1 MCIGVVYCAESVLPC
16 SYGVAKGG
24 RCEFLR
30 CVGADSGRP
39 VWIGARV
46 NYIDAKLTPPRYHAR
61 ARICTFRAGLLD
73 IAECRLSGPTLIG
86 YVGCRPGGSCWRA
99 WRARPPRLIDSSCVI
114 AVIAVRRLRDE
125 REKLI
130 IPALQRVHG
139 ELGLQGRTAVLA
151 HVGGARCSRRMVYT
165 LFRAVSAACAVAVP
179 VPVRPDGKGWE
190 RAIPLIQRR
199 LRFRLRALPCC
210 CLCTL
215 LLRRL
220 TDPRGKRRLSLTSA
234 ALDPRTRREYRLAPA
249 RRA

>member
-1 MCIGVVYCAESVLPC
+1 MQNKHPPLQ
-16 SYGVAKGG
+16 
-24 RCEFLR
+24 RT
-30 CVGADSGRP
+30 
-39 VWIGARV
+39 
-46 NYIDAKLTPPRYHAR
+46 LTHICTCHAR
-61 ARICTFRAGLLD
+61 LLD
-73 IAECRLSGPTLIG
+73 IAECRLSWPTSIG
-86 YVGCRPGGSCWRA
+86 HVGCRPDRSCWRA
-99 WRARPPRLIDSSCVI
+99 WSEGPPRLIGSSRVI
-114 AVIAVRRLRDE
+114 AVIALRRLRDE

-151 HVGGARCSRRMVYT
+151 HVGGARRSRRMVHA
-165 LFRAVSAACAVAVP
+165 LFCAVSAACAVAVP

-234 ALDPRTRREYRLAPA
+234 ALDPRTRREYRRAPA